1 MRPYAVEG
9 LDCSGKKTIT
19 KLVQEHLR
27 DHGLKAYI
35 VIGPLLGGRLG
46 RLDTRLANITGAVRR
61 GSPTDRLRRGLY
73 VAEPVLDRL
82 LHRPGPNPALKVSTH
97 FRAWARAATE
107 QDRWMASGYDAT
119 RAVHIRYAG
128 ATLLATDFDVR
139 LARHR
144 ADAVTGRTS
153 KVEERRFFGPDPEA
167 FAAWHHTLDRI
178 MSTRVPHVLRLDS
191 STADPAELARQIALH
206 AAACWE
212 AGR

>member
-19 KLVQEHLR
+19 ELVKEHLR
-27 DHGLKAYI
+27 DHGLKADI
-35 VIGPLLGGRLG
+35 VIGPLLGGGLG
-46 RLDTRLANITGAVRR
+46 RLDARLANITGAVRR
-61 GSPTDRLRRGLY
+61 GSPTDLLRRGLY

-82 LHRPGPNPALKVSTH
+82 LHRPRPNPALKVSTH
-97 FRAWARAATE
+97 FRAWARAETE
-107 QDRWMASGYDAT
+107 HDRWMSGGYDAT
-119 RAVHIRYAG
+119 RAVHVRYAG

-144 ADAVTGRTS
+144 ADVLAGRTA

-167 FAAWHHTLDRI
+167 FAAWHRALDRVI
-178 MSTRVPHVLRLDS
+178 SARVPHVLHLDS
-191 STADPAELARQIALH
+191 STADPAQLARRIALH